1 MAEEFE
7 KDGVEI
13 VSGGTLAM
21 LNKSEIDMQ
30 IATAKQYPRSVKRF
44 RSEALD
50 MVTLTEKVAQECIY
64 ALPRDGKNIEG
75 PSARFAEV
83 IASAWGNCRVGA
95 RTVGEEDGFIIAQGA
110 FHDLERNVAIQ
121 YEVRRRITDKYGKK
135 FKADMVGVTAN
146 AACSIALRNA
156 VLKGIP
162 KAFWSEMYDAARQ
175 TVMGDAKTL
184 TNRRAEALA
193 FLQKLGATPEMIC
206 KKLGVPGVEDIGL
219 DEIVIL
225 RGLATAIKDGETTVE
240 QAFAPDTEDKPNGA
254 KSVMERFEKKDEKKK
269 DEIPNFITAD
279 KIEILKATL
288 KEKKKD
294 VKEMLAW
301 GDKQRIEDI
310 TIEEYPEF
318 LKWAEK

>member
-1 MAEEFE
+1 MEENFGSE
-7 KDGVEI
+7 VEI
-13 VSGGTLAM
+13 TGGGTLAM
-21 LNKSEIDMQ
+21 LNKSEIDIQ
-30 IATAKQYPRSVKRF
+30 IATAKQYPRSIKRF

-156 VLKGIP
+156 VLKGVP

-193 FLQKLGATPEMIC
+193 FLQKLGATPDMIC
-206 KKLGVPGVEDIGL
+206 KKLSVPGVEDIGL
-219 DEIVIL
+219 DEIVVL

-254 KSVMERFEKKDEKKK
+254 KEVMERFKKAK
-269 DEIPNFITAD
+269 DVTGGIPNFITTD

-294 VKEMLAW
+294 IKELLAW
-301 GDKQRIEDI
+301 GDKGRIEDI
-310 TIEEYPEF
+310 TIEEYPDF
-318 LKWAEK
+318 VAWIQG